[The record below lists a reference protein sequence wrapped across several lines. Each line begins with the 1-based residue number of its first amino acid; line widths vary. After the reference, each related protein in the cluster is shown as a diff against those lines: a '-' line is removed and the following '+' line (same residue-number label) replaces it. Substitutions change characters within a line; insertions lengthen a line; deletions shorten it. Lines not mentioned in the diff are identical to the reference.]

1 MSKILKLTHP
11 HGSVDV
17 SDVPV
22 GRTYQ
27 RRKKILHKAFHI
39 GTKY

>member
-1 MSKILKLTHP
+1 MPKILKLTHP
-11 HGSVDV
+11 YGSVDV

-27 RRKKILHKAFHI
+27 RRKKNL
-39 GTKY
+39 TQSVSYWD